1 MLSAIASYSS
11 TSVTHLGLWAHL
23 QQPLATTAGR
33 NNSKR
38 TEPNIRTVRAQRRNK
53 NLRTFKQRKKV
64 STHVCHY
71 DLAPKE
77 LYTNRSLYLIEE
89 TTGIQ
94 NQQGNNQLRKLS
106 KEIVK
111 VNNESSKQINQKGTA
126 KRRQCK
132 C

>member
-53 NLRTFKQRKKV
+53 NLQQRKKV
-64 STHVCHY
+64 STNVCHY

-77 LYTNRSLYLIEE
+77 LYTHRSLYLIEE
-89 TTGIQ
+89 TTDIQ
-94 NQQGNNQLRKLS
+94 NR
-106 KEIVK
+106 KEIT
-111 VNNESSKQINQKGTA
+111 NSEN
-126 KRRQCK
+126 
-132 C
+132 

>member
-53 NLRTFKQRKKV
+53 NLQQRKKV

-77 LYTNRSLYLIEE
+77 LYTNRSLYLIDEKQASK
-89 TTGIQ
+89 I
-94 NQQGNNQLRKLS
+94 N
-106 KEIVK
+106 KEIT
-111 VNNESSKQINQKGTA
+111 NSES
-126 KRRQCK
+126 
-132 C
+132 

>member
-53 NLRTFKQRKKV
+53 NLQPRKKV
-64 STHVCHY
+64 STNVCHY

-89 TTGIQ
+89 KQASKTE
-94 NQQGNNQLRKLS
+94 RK
-106 KEIVK
+106 EPT
-111 VNNESSKQINQKGTA
+111 QKA
-126 KRRQCK
+126 E
-132 C
+132 